1 MDIRTIG
8 SQFQNLGKDPGG
20 WPMLPKV
27 TMMTVLFGAIIGLGW
42 YFYWNN
48 QLDELDA
55 AKAKEEQLKESY
67 KSKLQQAINLEELR
81 RQKEQVGQYVAALE
95 KQLPSKAEMDALLSD
110 INQSGVGR
118 GLAFELFR
126 PSAPVLKEY
135 YAEIPIS
142 IKVSGSFHDIA
153 YFSSDL
159 AALPR
164 IVTLNALNVSVPI
177 TQGQQSN
184 NNQLILEA
192 VAKTFRYLDQD
203 EIATQRK
210 TTTAQPN
217 GTSGGAK
224 P

>member
-1 MDIRTIG
+1 
-8 SQFQNLGKDPGG
+8 
-20 WPMLPKV
+20 
-27 TMMTVLFGAIIGLGW
+27 
-42 YFYWNN
+42 
-48 QLDELDA
+48 
-55 AKAKEEQLKESY
+55 
-67 KSKLQQAINLEELR
+67 
-81 RQKEQVGQYVAALE
+81 
-95 KQLPSKAEMDALLSD
+95 MDALLSD